1 MTARFRRV
9 AVFVGTAALA
19 TGAGVGVAAQG
30 DSADRSSAPE
40 ITQPQGPGGGGG
52 APGAVDVSALAD
64 SLGVS
69 ETRLQEAMRNARPTD
84 PSTARGPDAMFEALA
99 SELGLSADTVREA
112 FESMTPP
119 NGQTAPGA
127 TQTS

>member
-30 DSADRSSAPE
+30 DSTDRSSTPGIA
-40 ITQPQGPGGGGG
+40 QPQGPRGGGG
-52 APGAVDVSALAD
+52 APGAFDVSALAG

-69 ETRLQEAMRNARPTD
+69 ETRLQEAMRNTRPTD
-84 PSTARGPDAMFEALA
+84 PSTAGGPEAMFEALA
-99 SELGLSADTVREA
+99 AELGLSADKVREA
-112 FESMTPP
+112 FESTMPP
-119 NGQTAPGA
+119 SGQTAPAA
-127 TQTS
+127 TQTL